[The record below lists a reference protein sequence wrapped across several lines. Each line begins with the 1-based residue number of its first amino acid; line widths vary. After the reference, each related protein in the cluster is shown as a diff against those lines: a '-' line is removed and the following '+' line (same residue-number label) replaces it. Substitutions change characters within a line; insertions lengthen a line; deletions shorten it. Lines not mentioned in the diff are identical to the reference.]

1 MKQPPAAAGS
11 TRKKDSSSSS
21 EESDSEEEQT
31 AKAPA
36 QSKSILSNLFKLR
49 LGKILGYL
57 IYCMHFWITEP
68 KAGAV
73 TTPKAAVAAKGAA
86 QKKKES
92 SSSEDSSSDSEDEK
106 PAKVHKAFFMLLCV
120 VDCLTLSQVWC
131 VADKCMQQIL
141 TAYFHVFCQAPVKPA
156 PVKPTPVNKAAAES
170 SSEDSSSEDEAP
182 PSKKPKA
189 GVFSCFLT
197 TIQAAH

>member
-1 MKQPPAAAGS
+1 M
-11 TRKKDSSSSS
+11 
-21 EESDSEEEQT
+21 
-31 AKAPA
+31 
-36 QSKSILSNLFKLR
+36 
-49 LGKILGYL
+49 GYL
-57 IYCMHFWITEP
+57 IYCMRFWITEP
-68 KAGAV
+68 RAGAV

-156 PVKPTPVNKAAAES
+156 PVNKAGAES

-197 TIQAAH
+197 TIQATQ

>member
-49 LGKILGYL
+49 LGKNLGLFNLLYAFL
-57 IYCMHFWITEP
+57 NNRTQGWCSHNTQSSCCCQRCSSKEEGEQQQRRQLLRFWRWEASQGT
-68 KAGAV
+68 
-73 TTPKAAVAAKGAA
+73 
-86 QKKKES
+86 
-92 SSSEDSSSDSEDEK
+92 
-106 PAKVHKAFFMLLCV
+106 HKAFFMLCV

-156 PVKPTPVNKAAAES
+156 PVKPAPVNKAGAES

-197 TIQAAH
+197 TIQATQ